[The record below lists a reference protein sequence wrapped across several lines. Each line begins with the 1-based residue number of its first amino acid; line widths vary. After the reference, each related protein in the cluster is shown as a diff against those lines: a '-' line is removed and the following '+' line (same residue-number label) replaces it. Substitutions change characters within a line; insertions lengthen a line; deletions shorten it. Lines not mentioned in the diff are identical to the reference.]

1 VGRGRVVDD
10 DRRPALGEEACVR
23 PADAATRAG
32 DDRDPPVEAELVRC
46 HGPTVR
52 RLCTDQSPYTRV
64 LVSEVVYRVVEHV
77 GVITLNRPAV
87 RNAVNP
93 AVSAGLE
100 AAVDALEADP
110 DIRVGVL
117 TASTEGHERPVF
129 CAGAD
134 LEVVAATGTA
144 ASLDTERGGFAGFV
158 YRDRTKPVVAAVDG
172 LATAGGF
179 EIVLACDIVVATTR
193 SSFGLVEVRRN
204 LIAAAG
210 GLSRLPRA
218 VGRAVAMD
226 MILTGAPIDARRAFD
241 LGLVSRLVEPGEALA
256 EAMRVAQQIVAAAPL
271 AVRESRRAVLMS
283 VSEPDDVL
291 RATTR
296 AMLDALTA
304 SEDFAEGTR
313 AFLEKRPPQWKGR

>member
-1 VGRGRVVDD
+1 
-10 DRRPALGEEACVR
+10 
-23 PADAATRAG
+23 
-32 DDRDPPVEAELVRC
+32 
-46 HGPTVR
+46 
-52 RLCTDQSPYTRV
+52 
-64 LVSEVVYRVVEHV
+64 
-77 GVITLNRPAV
+77 
-87 RNAVNP
+87 
-93 AVSAGLE
+93 
-100 AAVDALEADP
+100 
-110 DIRVGVL
+110 
-117 TASTEGHERPVF
+117 
-129 CAGAD
+129 
-134 LEVVAATGTA
+134 
-144 ASLDTERGGFAGFV
+144 
-158 YRDRTKPVVAAVDG
+158 
-172 LATAGGF
+172 
-179 EIVLACDIVVATTR
+179 VLACDIVVATTR